1 MRRYNWHSAG
11 SLSWSFSMLNINI
24 FFQIKSTEGI
34 LSNSSQKLLRFA
46 ITKILIAVSGKFICV
61 IYYHFVSFAIIF
73 GTLSFHVAG
82 SRGTGAGWAA
92 RRSPARPR
100 TWSLSTTSSSRTQD
114 AMWLSLTWT
123 ATRHSRRSADDC
135 GHRLAPQTILTI
147 MDYIFPKQNQHM
159 ALTILVSWFWGKSLI
174 LLLPDVIF

>member
-11 SLSWSFSMLNINI
+11 SLSWPFSMLNINI

-34 LSNSSQKLLRFA
+34 LSNSSHKILRFA

-61 IYYHFVSFAIIF
+61 IYYHFVSFVTIF

-114 AMWLSLTWT
+114 AMWLSLT
-123 ATRHSRRSADDC
+123 
-135 GHRLAPQTILTI
+135 
-147 MDYIFPKQNQHM
+147 
-159 ALTILVSWFWGKSLI
+159 
-174 LLLPDVIF
+174 